1 MGLNIGSLD
10 RRRATGSIDV
20 RFSWRTCCR
29 RMNEEAW
36 RAATAGRSAT
46 SVCCIVEERQ
56 KSEAEIQGP
65 VGLMGREA
73 MTDYTCLPVGDGAPG
88 LVNAVIEIPK
98 DSVNKYEY
106 DKELHVFRLDRTL
119 FSPVHYP
126 GDYGFIPC
134 TLGLDG
140 DPLDV
145 LVLVEAP
152 SFPGC
157 LIEVRP
163 IGVLRMVDKGKGD
176 EKILA
181 VANSD
186 PLYREVRDCSQV
198 FEHTL
203 REIEHFFSIYKNLE
217 GKKTAIAGWDS
228 VDAARQIITE
238 GQKRFE

>member
-1 MGLNIGSLD
+1 LKKELYAHDFYVNFTAKLLN
-10 RRRATGSIDV
+10 
-20 RFSWRTCCR
+20 
-29 RMNEEAW
+29 
-36 RAATAGRSAT
+36 
-46 SVCCIVEERQ
+46 
-56 KSEAEIQGP
+56 
-65 VGLMGREA
+65 
-73 MTDYTCLPVGDGAPG
+73 MTDYTKLPIGDKAPS

-106 DKELHVFRLDRTL
+106 DKQLHVFRLDRTL

-134 TLGLDG
+134 TLGNDG

-163 IGVLRMVDKGKGD
+163 IGVLKMVDQGKKD

-181 VANSD
+181 VADSD
-186 PLYREVRDCSQV
+186 PLYREVKDYSEV
-198 FEHTL
+198 FTHTV
-203 REIEHFFSIYKNLE
+203 REIEHFFSIYKALE
-217 GKKTAIAGWDS
+217 GKRTEMAGWAG
-228 VDAARQIITE
+228 VDAARQIIVE
-238 GQKRFE
+238 GQQRWKQ

>member
-1 MGLNIGSLD
+1 
-10 RRRATGSIDV
+10 
-20 RFSWRTCCR
+20 
-29 RMNEEAW
+29 
-36 RAATAGRSAT
+36 
-46 SVCCIVEERQ
+46 
-56 KSEAEIQGP
+56 
-65 VGLMGREA
+65 
-73 MTDYTCLPVGDGAPG
+73 
-88 LVNAVIEIPK
+88 VNVVIEIPK

-126 GDYGFIPC
+126 GDYGFIPR

-157 LIEVRP
+157 LMEVRP
-163 IGVLRMVDKGKGD
+163 IGVLKMIDQGEGD

-181 VANSD
+181 VAESD
-186 PLYREVRDCSQV
+186 PLYREVKDIGQV

-203 REIEHFFSIYKNLE
+203 REIEHFFSVYKALE
-217 GKKTAIAGWDS
+217 GKKTELAGWS
-228 VDAARQIITE
+228 GVEVARKIIRE
-238 GQKRFE
+238 GQGRFR